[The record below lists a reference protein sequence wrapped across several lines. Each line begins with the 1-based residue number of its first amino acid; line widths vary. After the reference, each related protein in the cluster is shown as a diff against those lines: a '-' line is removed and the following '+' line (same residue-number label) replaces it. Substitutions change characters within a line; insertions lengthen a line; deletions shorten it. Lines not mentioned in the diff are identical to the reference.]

1 MSNPTPMDTIFLN
14 DLRVETVIGIF
25 DWERKVRQTISI
37 DLEMAA
43 DIRRAAATDAIEDT
57 LNYKAVAK
65 RLIGFVEASDF
76 GLVETLAERIAEI
89 VVTEFDVPRVKVT
102 LHKPG
107 AVRGSKDV
115 GVIIAREP
123 SDYAQAAGDD

>member
-1 MSNPTPMDTIFLN
+1 MDTIFLN

>member
-1 MSNPTPMDTIFLN
+1 MSTPAAMDTIFLS

-25 DWERKVRQTISI
+25 DWERKIRQTVSI

-57 LNYKAVAK
+57 LDYKAVAK

-76 GLVETLAERIAEI
+76 GLVETLAENIARI

-107 AVRGSKDV
+107 AVRGSRDV
-115 GVIIAREP
+115 GIVIERAP
-123 SDYAQAAGDD
+123 ADYAKEDADA